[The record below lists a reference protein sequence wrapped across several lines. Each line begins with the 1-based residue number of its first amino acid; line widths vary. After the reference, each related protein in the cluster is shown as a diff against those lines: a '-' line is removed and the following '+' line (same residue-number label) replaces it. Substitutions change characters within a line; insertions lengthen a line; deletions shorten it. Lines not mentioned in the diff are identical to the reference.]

1 MDEPNKST
9 DPIAAAC
16 DNEVNNILKEDDEA
30 ANEEKTD
37 TAPDNTDVGKDAS
50 SNSDECDSDNKNDD
64 LAEEI
69 NLNDIE
75 ELAEAI
81 NGIHD
86 KVTVIENDQT
96 NFIRNTQQ
104 RLEEID
110 NNIKSLM
117 VSLQEIAEQPQ
128 QLNELSQSLLK
139 TSSNINTSVTNLQT
153 AFNGINESTVQCIR
167 ELQTAANEIPKKLL
181 EDCCQQNKTALET
194 AVSNF
199 NAMNSAA
206 QKWIKKLGNNA
217 DLATQIVITSGV
229 ITPALIL
236 VVLVLLVHV
245 AMKV

>member
-37 TAPDNTDVGKDAS
+37 TASDNTDVGKDAS
-50 SNSDECDSDNKNDD
+50 SNSDECDSDNPNDD
-64 LAEEI
+64 LAEI

-96 NFIRNTQQ
+96 NFIRNIQQ

-153 AFNGINESTVQCIR
+153 AFNGINESTAQCIR

-229 ITPALIL
+229 ITP
-236 VVLVLLVHV
+236 LLLFL
-245 AMKV
+245 AIMYMISK

>member
-1 MDEPNKST
+1 MDKPNKST

-37 TAPDNTDVGKDAS
+37 TASDNTDVEKDAS
-50 SNSDECDSDNKNDD
+50 SNFDECDSNNQNDD
-64 LAEEI
+64 LAEEV

-117 VSLQEIAEQPQ
+117 VSLQEIVEQPQ

-153 AFNGINESTVQCIR
+153 AFNGINESTAQCIR

-199 NAMNSAA
+199 NSMNSAA

-236 VVLVLLVHV
+236 VVLVLIVV
-245 AMKV
+245 KM

>member
-1 MDEPNKST
+1 MDELNKST

-37 TAPDNTDVGKDAS
+37 TAPDNTDVEKDAS
-50 SNSDECDSDNKNDD
+50 SNSDECDFDNQNDD

-86 KVTVIENDQT
+86 KVTFIENDQT

-153 AFNGINESTVQCIR
+153 AFNGINESTAQCIR

-229 ITPALIL
+229 ITP
-236 VVLVLLVHV
+236 LLVFL
-245 AMKV
+245 AIMYMILK

>member
-37 TAPDNTDVGKDAS
+37 TAPDNTDVEKDAS
-50 SNSDECDSDNKNDD
+50 SNSDECDSDNPNDD

-153 AFNGINESTVQCIR
+153 AFNGINESTAQCIR

-229 ITPALIL
+229 ITPLLLFLAIMYMIL
-236 VVLVLLVHV
+236 
-245 AMKV
+245 K

>member
-1 MDEPNKST
+1 MDEQNKST

-37 TAPDNTDVGKDAS
+37 TASDNTDVEKDAS
-50 SNSDECDSDNKNDD
+50 SNFDECDSNNPNDD
-64 LAEEI
+64 LAEEV

-153 AFNGINESTVQCIR
+153 AFNGINESTAQCIR

-236 VVLVLLVHV
+236 AVLVLI
-245 AMKV
+245 AIKI

>member
-9 DPIAAAC
+9 DPIAATC

-37 TAPDNTDVGKDAS
+37 TASDNTDIEKDAS
-50 SNSDECDSDNKNDD
+50 SNFDECDSDNKNDD
-64 LAEEI
+64 LAEEV

-153 AFNGINESTVQCIR
+153 AFNGINESTAQCIR

-199 NAMNSAA
+199 NSMNSAA

-236 VVLVLLVHV
+236 VVLVLIVV
-245 AMKV
+245 KM

>member
-1 MDEPNKST
+1 MDEANKST

-37 TAPDNTDVGKDAS
+37 TASDNTDVEKDAS
-50 SNSDECDSDNKNDD
+50 SNFDECDSNKQNDD
-64 LAEEI
+64 FEEV

-153 AFNGINESTVQCIR
+153 AFNGINESTAQCIR

-236 VVLVLLVHV
+236 VVLGIIV
-245 AMKV
+245 MKM

>member
-16 DNEVNNILKEDDEA
+16 DNEVNDILKEDDEA

-37 TAPDNTDVGKDAS
+37 TAPDNTDVEKDAS
-50 SNSDECDSDNKNDD
+50 SNSDECDSDNQNDD

-81 NGIHD
+81 NDIHD

-153 AFNGINESTVQCIR
+153 AFNGINESTAQCIR

-229 ITPALIL
+229 ITPLLLFLAIMYMIL
-236 VVLVLLVHV
+236 
-245 AMKV
+245 K

>member
-37 TAPDNTDVGKDAS
+37 TASDNTDVEKDAS
-50 SNSDECDSDNKNDD
+50 SNFDECDSNNQNDD
-64 LAEEI
+64 LAEEV

-75 ELAEAI
+75 DLPEAI

-153 AFNGINESTVQCIR
+153 AFNGINESTAQCIR

-229 ITPALIL
+229 ITPLLLFLAIMYMIL
-236 VVLVLLVHV
+236 
-245 AMKV
+245 K

>member
-37 TAPDNTDVGKDAS
+37 TASDNTDVEKDAS
-50 SNSDECDSDNKNDD
+50 SNFDECDSNNQNDD
-64 LAEEI
+64 LAEEV

-153 AFNGINESTVQCIR
+153 AFNGINESTAQCIR

-199 NAMNSAA
+199 NSMNSAA

-236 VVLVLLVHV
+236 VVLVIIV
-245 AMKV
+245 MKM

>member
-37 TAPDNTDVGKDAS
+37 TASNNTDVEKDAS
-50 SNSDECDSDNKNDD
+50 SNFDECDSNNPNDD
-64 LAEEI
+64 LAEEV

-153 AFNGINESTVQCIR
+153 AFNGINESTAQCIR

-199 NAMNSAA
+199 NAMNVAS
-206 QKWIKKLGNNA
+206 QKWIKRLGNNS
-217 DLATQIVITSGV
+217 DLATQIVIISGV
-229 ITPALIL
+229 LTPL
-236 VVLVLLVHV
+236 LVLISIVYILT
-245 AMKV
+245 KLN

>member
-37 TAPDNTDVGKDAS
+37 TASDNTDVEKDAS
-50 SNSDECDSDNKNDD
+50 SNFDECDSDNQNDD
-64 LAEEI
+64 LAEEV

-153 AFNGINESTVQCIR
+153 AFNGINESTAQCIR

-236 VVLVLLVHV
+236 AVLVLI
-245 AMKV
+245 AIKI

>member
-37 TAPDNTDVGKDAS
+37 TASDNTDVEKDAS
-50 SNSDECDSDNKNDD
+50 SNFDECDSNNQNDD
-64 LAEEI
+64 FEEV

-153 AFNGINESTVQCIR
+153 AFNGINESTAQCIR

-236 VVLVLLVHV
+236 VVLVLIVV
-245 AMKV
+245 KS

>member
-30 ANEEKTD
+30 ANKEKTD
-37 TAPDNTDVGKDAS
+37 TVSDNTDVEKDAS
-50 SNSDECDSDNKNDD
+50 SNSDECDSNNQNDD
-64 LAEEI
+64 LAEEV
-69 NLNDIE
+69 NLNDME

-153 AFNGINESTVQCIR
+153 AFNGINESTAQCIR

-229 ITPALIL
+229 ITPLLLFLAIMYMIL
-236 VVLVLLVHV
+236 
-245 AMKV
+245 K

>member
-37 TAPDNTDVGKDAS
+37 TASDNTDVEKDAS
-50 SNSDECDSDNKNDD
+50 SNFDECDSNNQNDD
-64 LAEEI
+64 LAEEV
-69 NLNDIE
+69 NLNNIE

-153 AFNGINESTVQCIR
+153 AFNGINESTAQCIR

-199 NAMNSAA
+199 NSMNSAA

-229 ITPALIL
+229 ITPLLLFLAIMYMIL
-236 VVLVLLVHV
+236 
-245 AMKV
+245 K

>member
-30 ANEEKTD
+30 ANEEKID
-37 TAPDNTDVGKDAS
+37 TAPDNTDVEKDAS
-50 SNSDECDSDNKNDD
+50 SNFDEYDSDNQNDD

-69 NLNDIE
+69 NLNLNDIE

-153 AFNGINESTVQCIR
+153 AFNGINESTAQCIR

-236 VVLVLLVHV
+236 VVLVLIVV
-245 AMKV
+245 KM

>member
-1 MDEPNKST
+1 MDEPNKSI

-37 TAPDNTDVGKDAS
+37 TASDNTDVEKDAS
-50 SNSDECDSDNKNDD
+50 SDSDECDSDNQNDD

-110 NNIKSLM
+110 NNLKSLM

-153 AFNGINESTVQCIR
+153 AFNGINESTTQCIR

-236 VVLVLLVHV
+236 VVLVIIV
-245 AMKV
+245 MKM

>member
-30 ANEEKTD
+30 ANEEKID
-37 TAPDNTDVGKDAS
+37 TAPDNTDVEKDAS
-50 SNSDECDSDNKNDD
+50 SNFDECDSDNQNDD
-64 LAEEI
+64 FAEEI

-81 NGIHD
+81 NDIHD

-153 AFNGINESTVQCIR
+153 AFNGINESTAQCIR

-206 QKWIKKLGNNA
+206 QKWIKKLGNNT

-236 VVLVLLVHV
+236 VVLGIIV
-245 AMKV
+245 MKM